1 MALPNL
7 NSEPKFRITIP
18 STGKQTRFRP
28 FLVKEEKVLL
38 LAMESKDER
47 QIIDAVADT
56 VVSCIE
62 EPIDKGKL
70 TSFDLEFLFTKI
82 RAKSVGEVAKVGVD
96 CGECKEQN
104 QVDINV
110 DDIKMP
116 VHKTDMRIAITDE
129 FSLEMKWPTLN
140 DIVSMSG
147 DQQTEN
153 ILAMLRVAMVALHT
167 PSERIDFSEYSDSE
181 IETFIESMSTS
192 QFAKIR
198 EFMDNIP
205 SLKHDVQF
213 DCIKCGHHNMR
224 KLEGMQS
231 FF

>member
-47 QIIDAVADT
+47 LIIDAVADT
-56 VVSCIE
+56 IISCIE
-62 EPIDKGKL
+62 EPVDKGKL

-82 RAKSVGEVAKVGVD
+82 RAKSVGEVAKVGVE
-96 CGECKEQN
+96 CSECKEQN
-104 QVDINV
+104 QVDISV

-116 VHKTDMRIAITDE
+116 VQKTDMRIDITDE

-140 DIVSMSG
+140 DIMSIST
-147 DQQTEN
+147 DDKTEN
-153 ILAMLRVAMVALHT
+153 ILSMLRVAMVALHS
-167 PSERIDFSEYSDSE
+167 PSERIEFSEYSDSE
-181 IETFIESMSTS
+181 IEKFIESMNTT

-198 EFMDNIP
+198 NFMDSIP
-205 SLKHDVQF
+205 SLKHDVEF
-213 DCIKCGHHNMR
+213 DCTACGHHNMR